1 MPTYSVTTL
10 QGRLSKQRKSTI
22 AKEIT
27 RIHSG
32 ATGAPPFFAQV
43 LFHELSPGNGFIG
56 GVAVDEQI
64 FICGQIRSGRTTEQK
79 TKMIQEL
86 LAATAAAADT
96 PQFNVWVYIVEL
108 VSGQMAEFGRILPP
122 AGQEQGWLDSLTAE
136 DRERLKPFGL

>member
-96 PQFNVWVYIVEL
+96 PQFNVW
-108 VSGQMAEFGRILPP
+108 
-122 AGQEQGWLDSLTAE
+122 
-136 DRERLKPFGL
+136 